1 MWESEIMG
9 EGLPREFVRVDAK
22 GRVTIPKRFRK
33 ALGIE
38 SKAVVIIEAYPSLEE
53 IKTLIIKKIG

>member
-1 MWESEIMG
+1 MG
-9 EGLPREFVRVDAK
+9 KRLLREFVRVDAK